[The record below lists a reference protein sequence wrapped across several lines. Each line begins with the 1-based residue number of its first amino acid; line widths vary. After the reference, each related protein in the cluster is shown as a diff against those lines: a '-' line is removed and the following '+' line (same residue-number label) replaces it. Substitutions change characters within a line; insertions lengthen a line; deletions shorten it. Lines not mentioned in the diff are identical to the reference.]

1 MHSQNVVESLR
12 IQAEQSDDDEEVI
25 ELLRKALEA
34 ANGELGKNWESK
46 FEGRGWTAKEVRPAM
61 TAMAQLASELRWD
74 DRLDES
80 MQLCHKLMKLD
91 PADNLGIR
99 YDLASCLFESEKDSE
114 LEQLLAKFSDDESA
128 ALKYMKALYYFRKDG
143 KSKRALEALLDAY
156 KCNIHVPVFLSDV
169 VDMPE
174 ELPDE
179 IGIGD
184 DTEAVAYATEY
195 CYLWADTQGAL
206 EWMADELG
214 PKIRKNI
221 SDPEICDDI
230 IKGLRGIFED

>member
-12 IQAEQSDDDEEVI
+12 IQAERSDDDEEVI

-46 FEGRGWTAKEVRPAM
+46 FEGRGWSAKEVRPAM

-74 DRLDES
+74 DQLDES
-80 MQLCHKLMKLD
+80 LQLCHKLMKLD

-114 LEQLLAKFSDDESA
+114 LEQLLAKFFDDESA
-128 ALKYMKALYYFRKDG
+128 ALKYMKALYYFRKEG
-143 KSKRALEALLDAY
+143 KSKRASEALLDAY
-156 KCNIHVPVFLSDV
+156 ACNIHVPVFLSEV

-214 PKIRKNI
+214 PKIRKSI
-221 SDPEICDDI
+221 SDPEISDDI

>member
-1 MHSQNVVESLR
+1 MNTKSKAQTLLDLAQS
-12 IQAEQSDDDEEVI
+12 SDDDEEVI
-25 ELLRKALEA
+25 DLLRKAIDA
-34 ANGELGKNWESK
+34 GSSELGKDWESK
-46 FEGRGWTAKEVRPAM
+46 LQGRAWTQKDSRPVM
-61 TAMAQLASELRWD
+61 TAMAQLASELRWGD
-74 DRLDES
+74 ELGES
-80 MQLCHKLMKLD
+80 MDLCHRLMKLD

-99 YDLASCLFESEKDSE
+99 YDLASCFFESGNDSE
-114 LEQLLAKFSDDESA
+114 LENLLSKFSDDESA
-128 ALKYMKALYYFRKDG
+128 ALKYIKALYFFKKDG
-143 KSKRALEALLDAY
+143 NSARAKEALLDAY

-195 CYLWADTQGAL
+195 CYLWADTPGAL
-206 EWMADELG
+206 DWMADELG

-221 SDPEICDDI
+221 SDPEVCNDI
-230 IKGLRGIFED
+230 INGLKGIFEG